1 MLRLVE
7 RRSRRWVRWTTKSKH
22 IAAAGQVFERV
33 ASDVVLGA
41 LDGINGTVFAY
52 GQTGSGKTFTVTG
65 GAARYADRGLI
76 PRAISLVF
84 AELRQRSDHT
94 YAVRRHRLV
103 RLMGPAV
110 HMCST
115 VVQQHRRH
123 LKAII
128 WTLPTHATCT

>member
-1 MLRLVE
+1 MPPPL
-7 RRSRRWVRWTTKSKH
+7 
-22 IAAAGQVFERV
+22 QVFERV

-52 GQTGSGKTFTVTG
+52 GQTGSGKTFTITG

-94 YAVRRHRLV
+94 CAVRCHRLL
-103 RLMGPAV
+103 R
-110 HMCST
+110 S
-115 VVQQHRRH
+115 
-123 LKAII
+123 LK
-128 WTLPTHATCT
+128 LYATPMVLHGCAALSQFRSHQPD